1 MNDLQRITP
10 ERVLPFR
17 THNEDDDVIDLKKLG
32 ETLWAGKWN
41 IAALIVIVTMLAI
54 VAVLNLTPQYR
65 ASAIVLIEDK
75 HPQVLSFQ
83 QILDTSDGGS
93 EYLQTQL
100 ALVQSRGLAERVVRK
115 LNLTDEPLFDPRQHA
130 KSKLDPKALLRSIGV
145 AEFLPGLVPEEDPA
159 NSGPSEE
166 QVFNLVT
173 QKVRD
178 LIEPKVLGKSK
189 LLGVAV
195 EIPDPELAAKIAN
208 AVVESFIEMQLDAN
222 LDMSLATSNWMNSR
236 LEELRTK
243 LKSAED
249 TLQAYRES
257 EGLVDVDGVATISAN
272 ELSMTGTKMIDARRA
287 RAEAESQYRQVQS
300 MSTSGDLERLAS
312 VPAVLG
318 HPLIQ
323 QFKADVA
330 RAQAKVEEMSRRYGD
345 KHPAMIAARSDLSAA
360 TASLQAQVQ
369 LVVAGIERNYQ
380 LAQANESSLR
390 SSFNSNKAQIQDISR
405 KEFKLRELQREVDT
419 NRSLYETFLTRL
431 KETAATSDMNS
442 ANARIVDRAI
452 VPNQAS
458 KPRKSLIVSIA
469 AVLAAVLGIGLTL
482 LFEALNNSFKSTED
496 VESKLNVPVL
506 GVVPLVPKKKRHEV
520 AHLFEQNA
528 NKAFSESIRTLRTS
542 LVLTDLDSPRKI
554 VLVTS
559 SVPGEGKSSIAS
571 NLAFS
576 VAHIEKVLL
585 IDADLRRPTMAR
597 NFDFP
602 VGTPGL
608 ANLIAGTAKLDECI
622 RTVGNVDMMPAGMV
636 PPNPQE
642 LLSSARLTNI
652 LELLKTRYQR
662 IIIDSPPT
670 MAVSDSKLL
679 ATSCD
684 ALIYVV
690 RAEHTSIPLVQKGM
704 GQLLQNNAP
713 ITGVV
718 LNQVDLSKTSKYGYS
733 YANYYENYGETP
745 QPQR

>member
-17 THNEDDDVIDLKKLG
+17 THNEDDDVIDLKKLS

-41 IAALIVIVTMLAI
+41 IAALVVIVTMLAI

-100 ALVQSRGLAERVVRK
+100 ALLQSRGLAERVVRK

-130 KSKLDPKALLRSIGV
+130 KSKFDPKALLRSVGV

-159 NSGPSEE
+159 NSGPSEQ
-166 QVFNLVT
+166 QVFDLVT
-173 QKVRD
+173 QRVRD

-189 LLGVAV
+189 LIGVAV
-195 EIPDPELAAKIAN
+195 EIPNPELAANIAN
-208 AVVESFIEMQLDAN
+208 AVVDSFIEMQLDAN

-236 LEELRTK
+236 LDELRTK
-243 LKSAED
+243 LKTAED

-300 MSTSGDLERLAS
+300 LSASGDLERLSS

-380 LAQANESSLR
+380 LAQANENSLR

-419 NRSLYETFLTRL
+419 NRQLYETFLTRL

-442 ANARIVDRAI
+442 ANARVVDRAI

-622 RTVGNVDMMPAGMV
+622 RTIGNVDMMPAGMV

-733 YANYYENYGETP
+733 YSTYYENYGETP

>member
-17 THNEDDDVIDLKKLG
+17 NHHNEDEDVIDLKKLG
-32 ETLWAGKWN
+32 ETLWQGKWN
-41 IAALIVIVTMLAI
+41 ILALVVIVTMLAV

-65 ASAIVLIEDK
+65 ANSILLIEDK
-75 HPQVLSFQ
+75 HPPVLSFQ
-83 QILDTSDGGS
+83 QILDTTDSGS

-100 ALVQSRGLAERVVRK
+100 ALLQSRALAERVVRK

-130 KSKLDPKALLRSIGV
+130 ESAFAPRAILAKLGV
-145 AEFLPGLVPEEDPA
+145 GELIPGLLPEEDPNA
-159 NSGPSEE
+159 GPTEE
-166 QVFNLVT
+166 QVFDIVT
-173 QKVRD
+173 QRLRD
-178 LIEPKVLGKSK
+178 EIEPALLGKSK
-189 LLGVAV
+189 LMGIGV
-195 EIPDPELAAKIAN
+195 ELPNPELAAKIAN
-208 AVVESFIEMQLDAN
+208 AVADGFIDSQLDAS
-222 LDMSLATSNWMNSR
+222 LETSLATTNWMNSR
-236 LEELRTK
+236 LEELRSK
-243 LKSAED
+243 LKTAED
-249 TLQAYRES
+249 TLQGYREQ

-272 ELSMTGTKMIDARRA
+272 ELSMTGNRMIDARRA
-287 RAEAESQYRQVQS
+287 RAEAESQYRQVQKL
-300 MSTSGDLERLAS
+300 STTGDLERLAS

-345 KHPAMIAARSDLSAA
+345 KHPAMVGARSELSAA

-380 LAQANESSLR
+380 LAQANENSLR
-390 SSFNSNKAQIQDISR
+390 SSFNNNKAQIQDISR

-419 NRSLYETFLTRL
+419 NRSLYETFLQRL

-452 VPNQAS
+452 VPTKAS

-482 LFEALNNSFKSTED
+482 LFEAMNNSFKSTED

-506 GVVPLVPKKKRHEV
+506 GVVPLVPKKNRHQV
-520 AHLFEQNA
+520 AHLFEQNE

-679 ATSCD
+679 ATTCD

-690 RAEHTSIPLVQKGM
+690 RAEHTSIPMVQKGM

-713 ITGVV
+713 VTGVV

-733 YANYYENYGETP
+733 YASYYENYGETP
-745 QPQR
+745 KA

>member
-17 THNEDDDVIDLKKLG
+17 SHHEDEDVIDLKKLG
-32 ETLWAGKWN
+32 ETLWQGKWN
-41 IAALIVIVTMLAI
+41 ILALIVIVTMLAV
-54 VAVLNLTPQYR
+54 VAVLNVTPQFR
-65 ASAIVLIEDK
+65 ANSILLIEDK
-75 HPQVLSFQ
+75 HPPVLSFS

-100 ALVQSRGLAERVVRK
+100 ALLQSRGLAERVVRK

-130 KSKLDPKALLRSIGV
+130 ESAFAPKAILRKLGLADLI
-145 AEFLPGLVPEEDPA
+145 PGLVPEDDA
-159 NSGPSEE
+159 NAGPTEA
-166 QVFNLVT
+166 QVFDIVT
-173 QKVRD
+173 QRLRD
-178 LIEPKVLGKSK
+178 EIEPALLGKSK
-189 LLGVAV
+189 LMAIGV
-195 EIPDPELAAKIAN
+195 ELPNPELAAKIAN
-208 AVVESFIEMQLDAN
+208 AVAEGFIDSQLDAS
-222 LDMSLATSNWMNSR
+222 LDVSLATTNWMNSR
-236 LEELRTK
+236 LEELRGK
-243 LKSAED
+243 LKTAED
-249 TLQAYRES
+249 TLQKYRES

-287 RAEAESQYRQVQS
+287 RAEAESQFRQVQS
-300 MSTSGDLERLAS
+300 LSTAGDLDRLAS

-345 KHPAMIAARSDLSAA
+345 KHPAMVAARSDLSAA

-380 LAQANESSLR
+380 LAQANENSLR

-452 VPNQAS
+452 VPTKPS
-458 KPRKSLIVSIA
+458 KPKKPLIVSIA

-482 LFEALNNSFKSTED
+482 LFEAMNNSFKSTED

-506 GVVPLVPKKKRHEV
+506 GVVPLVPKKNRHQV
-520 AHLFEQNA
+520 AHLFEDNV

-690 RAEHTSIPLVQKGM
+690 RAEHTSIPMVQKGM

-733 YANYYENYGETP
+733 YAAYYENYGETP
-745 QPQR
+745 KA